1 MKLRRGPA
9 AGESE
14 AGSPDAPPA
23 PTVSSATNPGA
34 GPQIGPRLGELLL
47 ERNLVD
53 DGQLAQG
60 LLEQA
65 ASGGRLGTALVKLG
79 LLDERDLAR
88 VLAEQQG
95 LPLVDLRNDVPEP
108 QALAALSESV
118 ARSLH
123 AVPIRYTPEGLLI
136 AVADSE
142 EHDARHVLDQAV
154 DGPIVLV
161 IAPRS
166 DIERTVNN
174 SYRALTAVAQQI
186 RQFQAGINSAGPVA
200 DEHAGL
206 QMDDSAPVVKIF
218 DLLLLQAIRDRA
230 SDIHIE
236 PMGDELRIRYR
247 IDGALHEVSRLPG
260 SMGPAMV
267 SRIKIMAGMNIV
279 ERRRAQ
285 DGQIET
291 SADGRPLDVR
301 VSTTS
306 TVFGEKCVL
315 RLLDKGQSLKRMAD
329 LGMPADSYERFRE
342 LARHPYGMVV
352 VAGPTGSGKT
362 TTLYA
367 TLNEMNST
375 ERNLMTIEDPV
386 EYVFPTINQIQ
397 IHEQAGVTFANGLR
411 AILRQDPDVILVGEM
426 RDVETSHIAVQAALT
441 GHFVLSSLHS
451 TDAASAVHR
460 FLDMGIEGF
469 LIASSLLGV
478 VAQRLVRR
486 ICRHCTVPYQPTADE
501 LAFFERATGRVK
513 ESFVHGAGCNFC
525 SQTGFENRIGVFELL
540 TVSEEMRELMVAN
553 ATHQTVREQAIRDGM
568 RPMREEALRLVE
580 TDVTT
585 IAEILR
591 GVYLV

>member
-1 MKLRRGPA
+1 MKLRRGPTEVAPDLEPRQGA
-9 AGESE
+9 AR
-14 AGSPDAPPA
+14 APATAA
-23 PTVSSATNPGA
+23 PTGTTTAA
-34 GPQIGPRLGELLL
+34 GPRLGDLLL
-47 ERNLVD
+47 ERNLLSE
-53 DGQLAQG
+53 GQLAQG

-65 ASGGRLGTALVKLG
+65 ASGGLLGTVLVKLG
-79 LLDERDLAR
+79 LLDERGLAR

-95 LPLVDLRNDVPEP
+95 LPLVDLRNDVPDA
-108 QALAALSESV
+108 QALGALSESV

-123 AVPIRYTPEGLLI
+123 AVPIRMTAEGLLI

-142 EHDARHVLDQAV
+142 EGDARHVLQQAV
-154 DGPIVLV
+154 EGPVVLV

-166 DIERTVNN
+166 DIERTINN
-174 SYRALTAVAQQI
+174 SYRALAGVDDQI
-186 RQFQAGINSAGPVA
+186 RHFQAGVSALPVA
-200 DEHAGL
+200 DAQLTEQL
-206 QMDDSAPVVKIF
+206 DDGAPVVKVF
-218 DLLLLQAIRDRA
+218 DLLLLQGVRDRA

-236 PMGDELRIRYR
+236 PLGDAIRIRYR
-247 IDGALHEVSRLPG
+247 IDGALHEVSRLPAA
-260 SMGPAMV
+260 MGPALV

-279 ERRRAQ
+279 ERRRSQ
-285 DGQIET
+285 DGQIEAT
-291 SADGRPLDVR
+291 ADGRSLDVR
-301 VSTTS
+301 VSTTL

-315 RLLDKGQSLKRMAD
+315 RLLDKSRSLKRMSD
-329 LGMPADSYERFRE
+329 LGMPADSYATFRE

-367 TLNEMNST
+367 TLNEMNSS
-375 ERNLMTIEDPV
+375 ERNLMTIEAPV

-411 AILRQDPDVILVGEM
+411 SILRQDPDVILVGEM

-441 GHFVLSSLHS
+441 GHFVLSSLHA

-469 LIASSLLGV
+469 LVASSLLGV

-486 ICRHCTVPYQPTADE
+486 TCRHCKVPYQPTGDE
-501 LAFFERATGRVK
+501 LAFFERATGRIK
-513 ESFVHGAGCNFC
+513 HSYFHGAGCNFC
-525 SQTGFENRIGVFELL
+525 SHTGFEDRIGVFELL
-540 TVSEEMRELMVAN
+540 RVSEEMRELMVSN
-553 ATHQTVREQAIRDGM
+553 ATHQTLREQAIRDGM
-568 RPMREEALRLVE
+568 RPMRQEALRLVDE
-580 TDVTT
+580 DVTT

>member
-1 MKLRRGPA
+1 MPR
-9 AGESE
+9 
-14 AGSPDAPPA
+14 
-23 PTVSSATNPGA
+23 TTPGA
-34 GPQIGPRLGELLL
+34 SAVPRLGELLL
-47 ERNLVD
+47 ERSLVT

-79 LLDERDLAR
+79 LLDERALAR

-108 QALAALSESV
+108 EALAALSESV
-118 ARSLH
+118 ARSLN
-123 AVPIRYTPEGLLI
+123 AVPIRKTAGGLLI

-142 EHDARHVLDQAV
+142 EGDPRHVLQQAV
-154 DGPIVLV
+154 EGPVVLV
-161 IAPRS
+161 IAPLS
-166 DIERTVNN
+166 DIERTINN
-174 SYRALTAVAQQI
+174 SYRALSGVEDQI
-186 RQFQAGINSAGPVA
+186 RHFEAGVSARPIV
-200 DEHAGL
+200 DTQL
-206 QMDDSAPVVKIF
+206 TDQLDDNAPVVKVF
-218 DLLLLQAIRDRA
+218 DLLLLQAVRDRA

-236 PMGDELRIRYR
+236 PLGDAIRVRYR
-247 IDGALHEVSRLPG
+247 IDGALHEVSRLPAG
-260 SMGPAMV
+260 MGPALV

-279 ERRRAQ
+279 ERRRSQ
-285 DGQIET
+285 DGQIEAV
-291 SADGRPLDVR
+291 ADGRPLDVR
-301 VSTTS
+301 VSTTL
-306 TVFGEKCVL
+306 TVHGEKCVL
-315 RLLDKGQSLKRMAD
+315 RLLDKSRSLKRMSD

-342 LARHPYGMVV
+342 LARNPYGMVV

-367 TLNEMNST
+367 TLNEMNSS

-441 GHFVLSSLHS
+441 GHFVLSSLHA

-486 ICRHCTVPYQPTADE
+486 TCRHCKVPYQPSADE
-501 LAFFERATGRVK
+501 LAFFERASGK
-513 ESFVHGAGCNFC
+513 IKHSFFHGAGCNFC
-525 SQTGFENRIGVFELL
+525 SHTGFEDRIGVFELL
-540 TVSEEMRELMVAN
+540 RVTEELRELMVAN
-553 ATHQTVREQAIRDGM
+553 ATHQTLREQAIRDGM
-568 RPMREEALRLVE
+568 RPMREEALRLVD

>member
-9 AGESE
+9 ESAPE
-14 AGSPDAPPA
+14 AAPATPSAPRTRPDASP
-23 PTVSSATNPGA
+23 V
-34 GPQIGPRLGELLL
+34 PRLGELLL
-47 ERNLVD
+47 ERNLLT

-79 LLDERDLAR
+79 LLDERALAR

-95 LPLVDLRNDVPEP
+95 LPLVDLRSDVPEP
-108 QALAALSESV
+108 EALAALSESV
-118 ARSLH
+118 ARSLN
-123 AVPIRYTPEGLLI
+123 AVPIRKTAGGLLI

-142 EHDARHVLDQAV
+142 EGDARHVLQQAV
-154 DGPIVLV
+154 EGPVVLV

-166 DIERTVNN
+166 DIERTINN
-174 SYRALTAVAQQI
+174 SYRALSGVEDQI
-186 RQFQAGINSAGPVA
+186 RHFEAGVTARPTV
-200 DEHAGL
+200 DTHLTEQL
-206 QMDDSAPVVKIF
+206 DDNAPVVKVF
-218 DLLLLQAIRDRA
+218 DLLLLQAVRDRA

-236 PMGDELRIRYR
+236 PLGTAIRVRYR
-247 IDGALHEVSRLPG
+247 IDGALHEVSRLPAA
-260 SMGPAMV
+260 MGPALV

-279 ERRRAQ
+279 ERRRSQ
-285 DGQIET
+285 DGQIEAN
-291 SADGRPLDVR
+291 ADGRPLDVR
-301 VSTTS
+301 VSTTL

-315 RLLDKGQSLKRMAD
+315 RLLDKSRSLKRMSD

-342 LARHPYGMVV
+342 LARNPYGMVV

-367 TLNEMNST
+367 TLNELNSS

-411 AILRQDPDVILVGEM
+411 SILRQDPDVILVGEM

-441 GHFVLSSLHS
+441 GHFVLSSLHA

-486 ICRHCTVPYQPTADE
+486 TCRHCKVPYQPTADE
-501 LAFFERATGRVK
+501 LAFFERATGRIK
-513 ESFVHGAGCNFC
+513 HSFFHGAGCNFC
-525 SQTGFENRIGVFELL
+525 SQTGFEDRIGVFELL
-540 TVSEEMRELMVAN
+540 TVTEELRELMVAN
-553 ATHQTVREQAIRDGM
+553 ATHQTLREQAIRDGM
-568 RPMREEALRLVE
+568 RPMREEALRLVDN
-580 TDVTT
+580 DVTT